1 MSLNETKKPIN
12 GILLLNKPQGITSNV
27 ALQKAKRLF
36 KAMKAG
42 HTGSLDPLATGMLPI
57 CFGEATKFSQYLLT
71 DSKVYIA
78 TGLLGAKTDTGDAD
92 GATIAAVDKYD
103 VQKQRLEE
111 VINQFVGA
119 TLQTPSMYSAL
130 KFKGQPLYKFA
141 RAGITIER
149 EARPINIYSIE
160 LLAFDGQ
167 YFTIKVHCGK
177 GTYIRNLVEDI
188 GENLGVYA
196 HLTQLHRVYIDHFK
210 DKPMYE
216 LSDLTCLD
224 SESLATCL
232 IPCEYAVN
240 HLPIV
245 TIDDCQEIHLRQGK
259 IVTALNNDLAYGCV
273 RLHNQQGQFIG
284 LGELSDSRVLKV
296 KRLLAKNVNSLR

>member
-1 MSLNETKKPIN
+1 MNEKKRPIN
-12 GILLLNKPQGITSNV
+12 GILLLNKPQGITSNL
-27 ALQKAKRLF
+27 ALQKVKHLF

-57 CFGEATKFSQYLLT
+57 CFGEATKFSQYLLS
-71 DSKVYIA
+71 DSKVYLA
-78 TGLLGAKTDTGDAD
+78 TGLLGAKTDTGDAC
-92 GATIAAVDKYD
+92 GAIIAAVDEYAI
-103 VQKQRLEE
+103 QKQQLEE
-111 VINQFVGA
+111 SINQFLGP
-119 TLQTPSMYSAL
+119 TLQIPSMYSAL

-141 RAGITIER
+141 RAGITIAR

-196 HLTQLHRVYIDHFK
+196 HLTKLHRVYIDHFK
-210 DKPMYE
+210 NKPMYE

-224 SESLATCL
+224 SESLLACL

-240 HLPIV
+240 HFPIV
-245 TIDDCQEIHLRQGK
+245 TIDDCQEAHLRQGK
-259 IVTALNNDLAYGCV
+259 IITTLDNDLAHGCV
-273 RLHNQQGQFIG
+273 RLHNHQGQFIG
-284 LGELSDSRVLKV
+284 LGDLSDASVLKV
-296 KRLLAKNVNSLR
+296 KRLLAKNMSGLKL